1 MLTKWVWKSH
11 LPLVILEV
19 SKCADLII
27 RFNLSSMNTKRLYYS
42 HKLPILKKIVSQ
54 LLVLQNIHMVR
65 LPCVFLHNVTKACY
79 LTEGGTVGILGFV
92 F

>member
-42 HKLPILKKIVSQ
+42 HKLPILKKNCLSTSGVTEYTQGGSALC
-54 LLVLQNIHMVR
+54 LL
-65 LPCVFLHNVTKACY
+65 A
-79 LTEGGTVGILGFV
+79 
-92 F
+92 